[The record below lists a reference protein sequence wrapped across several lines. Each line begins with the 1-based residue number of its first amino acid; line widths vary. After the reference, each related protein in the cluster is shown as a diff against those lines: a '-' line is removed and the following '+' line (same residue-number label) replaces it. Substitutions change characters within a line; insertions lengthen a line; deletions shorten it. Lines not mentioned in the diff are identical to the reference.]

1 MKHTIIVAILLAAA
15 PGQEAAALSQVG
27 APQPVH
33 AAAAQTRML
42 DLPITI
48 MHAEVVKLPPD
59 RMWSEIK
66 RMYVEGQKFS
76 PQGYRVDRLEDAVS
90 WLGGTRISRKL
101 PDGRLE
107 ERVARVSALDEA
119 RRFLAL
125 SVQYSEGF
133 VVRASYEVRPHPAGS
148 EFQLIA
154 HVDQPFELA
163 SDDAAGRKRMADAAR
178 AVALEQTKGMAD
190 AWAAERIRL
199 EKGQ

>member
-1 MKHTIIVAILLAAA
+1 MKHTIIAAALLAAA
-15 PGQEAAALSQVG
+15 PMQEAAALVQGG
-27 APQPVH
+27 ATQPAH
-33 AAAAQTRML
+33 AAAAQARML

-48 MHAEVVKLPPD
+48 MHTEVVKLPPD

-76 PQGYRVDRLEDAVS
+76 AQGYRVDRLEDAAS
-90 WLGGTRISRKL
+90 WLGGTRVSRTL

-107 ERVARVSALDEA
+107 ERVARVSALHEA

-163 SDDAAGRKRMADAAR
+163 SDDAVGRKRMADAAR

-190 AWAAERIRL
+190 AWAGERIRL
-199 EKGQ
+199 EKAQ

>member
-1 MKHTIIVAILLAAA
+1 MKNTIIAAILLAAA
-15 PGQEAAALSQVG
+15 PGQNAAALAQG
-27 APQPVH
+27 APQRVD
-33 AAAAQTRML
+33 AVAGQARML

-48 MHAEVVKLPPD
+48 MHTEVVELPPD

-76 PQGYRVDRLEDAVS
+76 PQGYRVDRLEDAAS
-90 WLGGTRISRKL
+90 WLGGTRISRTL

-163 SDDAAGRKRMADAAR
+163 SDDSAGRKRMADAAR